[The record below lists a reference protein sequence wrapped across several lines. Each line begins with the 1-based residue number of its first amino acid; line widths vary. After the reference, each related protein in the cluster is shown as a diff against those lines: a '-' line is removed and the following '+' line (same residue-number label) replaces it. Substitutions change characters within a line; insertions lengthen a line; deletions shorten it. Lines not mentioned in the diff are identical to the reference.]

1 MGPGQAGRGR
11 GTVSSI
17 DLVSLTKTFGP
28 TVACAEVSVSFQ
40 GGRIHAL
47 LGENGAGKSTLMSM
61 LSGLFPPDSGEI
73 RVDGRPVEFHA
84 PADALDAGIGMVY
97 QHFKLFDDLSV
108 ADNLFAGRKHALPR
122 LLSAKGRSN
131 RARAICERYGVSQ
144 GKARRVGDLAIADRQ
159 QLEIVRLLARGTSVL
174 IFDEPTAV
182 LSPQEAARLF
192 ELLTQLKNDGHLVI
206 LITHK
211 LQEVIDVSDSI
222 TVMRHGAVVASLETA
237 GTSVDELARLM
248 IGRRVAAESVKA
260 PPPESGESALSLRGV
275 HALGALRTPA
285 LTGVTLE
292 VRSGEIVGLGG
303 VTGNGQSE
311 LIEVLAGTLRPSS
324 GTISVGGVAARKIKP
339 RTMQQLGLGLVP
351 EERNDV
357 GLARGLS
364 LWENLILKTY
374 REHPIRRGPLLLRR
388 MAIQKAEQLT
398 QEIANAWGGLDLR
411 RTAGTLSGGQ
421 AQRILLNREV
431 SVARTAL
438 VLAYPTRGLDVGASA
453 EVWQA
458 VSQARN
464 TGLGVL
470 VVSEDVEE
478 LIGVADRISI
488 MYAGSIIGEMSTE
501 NPDRDKLARMLG
513 GVAA

>member
-1 MGPGQAGRGR
+1 MSSGQTGRR
-11 GTVSSI
+11 HRTVSAI

-28 TVACAEVSVSFQ
+28 TVACAAVSVSFQ
-40 GGRIHAL
+40 AGRIHAL

-73 RVDGRPVEFHA
+73 RVDGTPVEFHS
-84 PADALDAGIGMVY
+84 PADALQAGIGMVY

-108 ADNLFAGRKHALPR
+108 ADNLFAGRKRALPP
-122 LLSAKGRSN
+122 LLSAKGRTG
-131 RARAICERYGVSQ
+131 RAGAICKRYGVSL
-144 GKARRVGDLAIADRQ
+144 GKANRVGDLAIADRQ

-182 LSPQEAARLF
+182 LSPQESARLF
-192 ELLTQLKNDGHLVI
+192 ELLIQLRNDGHLVI

-222 TVMRHGAVVASLETA
+222 TVMRQGSVVANLDTA
-237 GTSVDELARLM
+237 DTSIDELARLM
-248 IGRRVAAESVKA
+248 IGRHLSTANVKE
-260 PPPESGESALSLRGV
+260 PPPEFGGSVLSLNDV
-275 HALGALRTPA
+275 HALGALRAPA

-292 VRSGEIVGLGG
+292 VKSGEIVGLGG

-311 LIEVLAGTLRPSS
+311 LIEVLAGTRRLSS
-324 GTISVGGVAARKIKP
+324 GTISVGGVAAEKIRP
-339 RTMQQLGLGLVP
+339 RTMHELGLGLVP

-357 GLARGLS
+357 GLARALS
-364 LWENLILKTY
+364 LWENLILKNY

-388 MAIQKAEQLT
+388 VAIQKAEQLT
-398 QEIANAWGGLDLR
+398 REIAKAWGGLDLR

-431 SVARTAL
+431 AVARTAL
-438 VLAYPTRGLDVGASA
+438 VLAYPTRGLDVGASV
-453 EVWQA
+453 EVWEA
-458 VSQARN
+458 VLQARN

-470 VVSEDVEE
+470 VISEDIEA
-478 LIGVADRISI
+478 LIGIADRISI
-488 MYAGSIIGEMSTE
+488 MYAGSIIGEVSTE
-501 NPDRDKLARMLG
+501 NPDRDQIARMLG

>member
-1 MGPGQAGRGR
+1 MSFGQSGRPR
-11 GTVSSI
+11 AAVSTI
-17 DLVSLTKTFGP
+17 DLVSLTKAFGD
-28 TVACAEVSVSFQ
+28 TMACDAVSVSFQ
-40 GGRIHAL
+40 AGRIHAL

-73 RVDGRPVEFHA
+73 RVDGTAVTLHA
-84 PADALDAGIGMVY
+84 PGDALDLGIGMVY

-108 ADNLFAGRKHALPR
+108 ADNLFAGRKRALPP
-122 LLSAKGRSN
+122 LLSAKRRSQ
-131 RARAICERYGVSQ
+131 RAAALCERYGMSF
-144 GKARRVGDLAIADRQ
+144 GKASRVGDLAIADRQ
-159 QLEIVRLLARGTSVL
+159 QIEIVRLLARGTSVL

-182 LSPQEAARLF
+182 LSPQEASRLF
-192 ELLTQLKNDGHLVI
+192 GLLLRLKNDGHLVI

-222 TVMRHGAVVASLETA
+222 TVLRRGAVVASLET
-237 GTSVDELARLM
+237 GDTTVDELAQLM
-248 IGRRVAAESVKA
+248 VGRGLSKKTVKA
-260 PPPESGESALSLRGV
+260 PPPEFGGSALSLSDV
-275 HALGALRTPA
+275 HALGALRSPA
-285 LTGVTLE
+285 LNGVTLE

-303 VTGNGQSE
+303 VTGNGQTE
-311 LIEVLAGTLRPSS
+311 LIEVLAGTLRPSR
-324 GTISVGGVAARKIKP
+324 GTISIGGVAAEKINP
-339 RTMQQLGLGLVP
+339 RTMHKLGLGLVP

-388 MAIQKAEQLT
+388 IAVGKAEQLT
-398 QEIANAWGGLDLR
+398 REIAKAWGGLDLR

-421 AQRILLNREV
+421 AQRILLCREV

-453 EVWQA
+453 EVWEA
-458 VSQARN
+458 VAQARSL
-464 TGLGVL
+464 GLGVL
-470 VVSEDVEE
+470 VISEEIE
-478 LIGVADRISI
+478 SLIEIADRISI
-488 MYAGSIIGEMSTE
+488 MYGGSIIGEASTV
-501 NPDRDKLARMLG
+501 NPDRDQIARMLG

>member
-1 MGPGQAGRGR
+1 MKPGKTRHSR
-11 GTVSSI
+11 KIVSTV
-17 DLVSLTKTFGP
+17 DLVSVTKAFGS
-28 TVACAEVSVSFQ
+28 TVACDAVSVSFQ
-40 GGRIHAL
+40 AGRIHAL

-61 LSGLFPPDSGEI
+61 LSGLFSPDSGEI
-73 RVDGRPVEFHA
+73 RVDGVPVEFHA
-84 PADALDAGIGMVY
+84 PGDALQAGIGMVY
-97 QHFKLFDDLSV
+97 QHFKLFDDLPV
-108 ADNLFAGRKHALPR
+108 ADNLFAGRKRALPP
-122 LLSAKGRSN
+122 LLSAKGRAN
-131 RARAICERYGVSQ
+131 EARAICSRYGVSLGQ
-144 GKARRVGDLAIADRQ
+144 ANRVGDLAIAERQ

-182 LSPQEAARLF
+182 LSPQEASRLF

-222 TVMRHGAVVASLETA
+222 TVMRQGAVVASLDTA
-237 GTSVDELARLM
+237 GTSVGELARLM
-248 IGRRVAAESVKA
+248 IGRHLGTDDVKA
-260 PPPESGESALSLRGV
+260 PAPEFGGSALSLTDV

-285 LTGVTLE
+285 LTGVTLD
-292 VRSGEIVGLGG
+292 VKGGEIVGLGG

-311 LIEVLAGTLRPSS
+311 LIEVLAGTLRLSS
-324 GTISVGGVAARKIKP
+324 GTISVGGVAADKVSP
-339 RTMQQLGLGLVP
+339 RAMHKLGLGLVP
-351 EERNDV
+351 EERTDV

-374 REHPIRRGPLLLRR
+374 REHPIRRGLLLRR
-388 MAIQKAEQLT
+388 RLAVQQAEQLT
-398 QEIANAWGGLDLR
+398 DEIARAWGGLDLR

-431 SVARTAL
+431 AVARTAL

-453 EVWQA
+453 EVWEA
-458 VSQARN
+458 VLQARS

-470 VVSEDVEE
+470 VISEEIE
-478 LIGVADRISI
+478 ALIGIADRISI
-488 MYAGSIIGEMSTE
+488 MYAGSIIGEVSTE
-501 NPDRDKLARMLG
+501 NPDRDQIARMLG